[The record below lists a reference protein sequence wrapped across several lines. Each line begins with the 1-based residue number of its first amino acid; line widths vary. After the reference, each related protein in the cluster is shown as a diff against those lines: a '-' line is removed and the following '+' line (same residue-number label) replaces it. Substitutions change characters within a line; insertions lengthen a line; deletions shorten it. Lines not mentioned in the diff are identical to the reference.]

1 MLCGMTR
8 GLTDNYAES
17 RQRFLDSARQAG
29 AEVVTYGDGGAVGAV
44 LNSIASDLVH
54 TPSSTR

>member
-8 GLTDNYAES
+8 GLTATYADS

-29 AEVVTYGDGGAVGAV
+29 AEVVTYGHPVRGIEGEELAIDVATAGP
-44 LNSIASDLVH
+44 AS
-54 TPSSTR
+54 